1 MGEGLII
8 GTVLVI
14 SGLVLAVIKKS
25 KGSSLPSEI
34 DKKAYQ
40 TKLEIKLAHHYAA
53 NEAHWISKNLS
64 DFIFDFGL
72 DLQHDALV
80 ARYQDHAHLEKDRLH
95 TQRII
100 SPNQLCEQL
109 VGRAID
115 LKINPV
121 RFERHMRALWVLL
134 LVPIGKLAPRTLGD
148 RAGAGVF
155 YGTLTAMT
163 FLGIEQER
171 FLNSLG

>member
-1 MGEGLII
+1 MGEGIII
-8 GTVLVI
+8 GTVIVL
-14 SGLVLAVIKKS
+14 SGLVLAIIKKS
-25 KGSSLPSEI
+25 QGSSLPSEV

-40 TKLEIKLAHHYAA
+40 TKLEDKLLHHYAA

-80 ARYQDHAHLEKDRLH
+80 ARYQDHAHLEKDRLY
-95 TQRII
+95 TQRIV

-115 LKINPV
+115 LKINPA
-121 RFERHMRALWVLL
+121 RFVGPFTRSDWQVSASHSWATRWSGSLLWH
-134 LVPIGKLAPRTLGD
+134 P
-148 RAGAGVF
+148 
-155 YGTLTAMT
+155 YGHD
-163 FLGIEQER
+163 FFR
-171 FLNSLG
+171 D

>member
-1 MGEGLII
+1 MGEGIII
-8 GTVLVI
+8 GTVLVL
-14 SGLVLAVIKKS
+14 SGLVLAIIKKS
-25 KGSSLPSEI
+25 QGSSLPSEV

-40 TKLEIKLAHHYAA
+40 TKLEDKLLHHYAA

-80 ARYQDHAHLEKDRLH
+80 ARYQDHAHLEQDRLH

-115 LKINPV
+115 LKINPA

-134 LVPIGKLAPRTLGD
+134 LVPIGKFAPRTLGQ
-148 RAGAGVF
+148 RGGAGVF

>member
-25 KGSSLPSEI
+25 QGSALPSEL

-40 TKLEIKLAHHYAA
+40 RKLEDKLVGSYAA

-80 ARYQDHAHLEKDRLH
+80 ARYQDHAHFEKDRLH
-95 TQRII
+95 TQQII
-100 SPNQLCEQL
+100 FPNQLCEQL

-134 LVPIGKLAPRTLGD
+134 LVPIGKLAPRTLGA
-148 RAGAGVF
+148 RVGTGVF

-163 FLGIEQER
+163 FLAIEQER